1 MTVLA
6 LPDLYDKVKAFF
18 EEEEPDLGVA
28 FAFGWKAPQRQ
39 DAQGGG
45 RGNRI
50 VFVPGDATGALG
62 MVAAVKY
69 PGRNPRS
76 LATLNELFTV
86 YVWGWDASKEAD
98 ELAQYTA
105 ARLLYDAWY
114 RAMYH
119 VAHGVFQVVSQAW
132 VNPTATRG
140 RGAELQVV
148 CTISAVI
155 PDTPYPQTGGDV
167 TPSITTSI
175 GLPGGDEPGCS
186 M

>member
-28 FAFGWKAPQRQ
+28 VAFGWKAPQRQ
-39 DAQGGG
+39 DAQGSG

-62 MVAAVKY
+62 MLAAPKY
-69 PGRNPRS
+69 PGRNPRP

-86 YVWGWDASKEAD
+86 YIWGWDASKEAD

-132 VNPTATRG
+132 VNPTATR
-140 RGAELQVV
+140 
-148 CTISAVI
+148 
-155 PDTPYPQTGGDV
+155 
-167 TPSITTSI
+167 
-175 GLPGGDEPGCS
+175 
-186 M
+186 